1 MTPLLTISQHF
12 HRDGLN
18 SQDNRMT
25 RKEHN
30 YETITSALV
39 RLTGEL
45 ILCGCQPLGCDCYV

>member
-1 MTPLLTISQHF
+1 MTTLLTISQHF

-30 YETITSALV
+30 YETATSTLV
-39 RLTGEL
+39 PLTGEL
-45 ILCGCQPLGCDCYV
+45 ILRGSQHPGCDCYV